1 MLNYQNQIHNLNDQI
16 QTMQLQGRA
25 GSNVKV
31 SSKDGSGF
39 NAGGSDSKAVEHLEK
54 ELKRAK
60 AECEKLRTKEITFG
74 SDKQELD
81 GKYKELEKKYDA
93 EIAKVAG
100 YVKEKAQLTD

>member
-1 MLNYQNQIHNLNDQI
+1 M
-16 QTMQLQGRA
+16 
-25 GSNVKV
+25 
-31 SSKDGSGF
+31 
-39 NAGGSDSKAVEHLEK
+39 EK

-93 EIAKVAG
+93 EIAKVSG
-100 YVKEKAQLTD
+100 YVKEKA